1 MKFKNMTWLEK
12 GTLQVRDNKIVSF
25 CIVGHV
31 QVATESAIVAFSW
44 ENQKHVILILLRFD
58 AMQQLLEIS
67 VQPQNNKT
75 YGFQLRL

>member
-31 QVATESAIVAFSW
+31 QVATESAIVAFS
-44 ENQKHVILILLRFD
+44 
-58 AMQQLLEIS
+58 
-67 VQPQNNKT
+67 
-75 YGFQLRL
+75 